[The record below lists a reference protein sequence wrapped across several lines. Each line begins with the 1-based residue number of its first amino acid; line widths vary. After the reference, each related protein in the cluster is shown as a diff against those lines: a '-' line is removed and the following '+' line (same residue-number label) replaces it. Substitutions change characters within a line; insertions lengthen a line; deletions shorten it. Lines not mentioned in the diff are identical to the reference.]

1 MEVMVVLSIIA
12 IISAISIPNMI
23 GWREKK
29 KLYGAANNLAA
40 DLQLARISAIRQSE
54 SVAVI
59 FNAGSVSSYSMFIDK
74 NGDWTQDA
82 DDNLLRNIEAQAGIT
97 LKSTTFSGNHTH
109 FNTKGMPSVTGTVVF
124 EDSSGKSLSVVVNSV
139 GRIRIDES

>member
-1 MEVMVVLSIIA
+1 
-12 IISAISIPNMI
+12 
-23 GWREKK
+23 
-29 KLYGAANNLAA
+29 
-40 DLQLARISAIRQSE
+40 
-54 SVAVI
+54 
-59 FNAGSVSSYSMFIDK
+59 MFIDK